1 MGRDVALRCRSA
13 CVLFLGA
20 WLAFPAGAAASLG
33 GDESS
38 VEADRAHMGAS
49 LRVAERHA
57 YRLHE
62 VTTAGGSTVREYA
75 SPSGVV
81 FGVTWHGPGLPDMRQ
96 LLGPSFTRYQ
106 QALRLRRAHR
116 QPLLIDEP
124 DLVIRLTGHP
134 RSFHGR
140 AYLPQQIPAG
150 VDPAEIQ

>member
-1 MGRDVALRCRSA
+1 MLLLA
-13 CVLFLGA
+13 A

-49 LRVAERHA
+49 VRVAGRHA

-62 VTTAGGSTVREYA
+62 VTTPAGSTVREYA

-81 FGVTWHGPGLPDMRQ
+81 FGVSWHGPGLPDLRQ
-96 LLGPSFTRYQ
+96 LLGRSFTHYQ
-106 QALRLRRAHR
+106 QAMSVRRAHR
-116 QPLLIDEP
+116 QPLSIDEP
-124 DLVIRLTGHP
+124 DLVIHLTGHL

-140 AYLPQQIPAG
+140 AYLPQQVPAG
-150 VDPAEIQ
+150 VVPDEIQ